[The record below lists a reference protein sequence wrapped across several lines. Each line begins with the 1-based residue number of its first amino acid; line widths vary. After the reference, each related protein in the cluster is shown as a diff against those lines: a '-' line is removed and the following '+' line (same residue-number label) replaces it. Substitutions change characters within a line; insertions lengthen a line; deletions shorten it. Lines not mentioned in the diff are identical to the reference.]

1 MDKDE
6 KIPFSI
12 FCDMVFGIHFEDI
25 FCFKYRNILSYSN
38 HCDMFDDIFEICT
51 IVFAKIRVLT
61 IFVYVTIYDNIFRGK
76 GLDISDKQK

>member
-25 FCFKYRNILSYSN
+25 FCFKYRNMLSYFKYYKMVDN
-38 HCDMFDDIFEICT
+38 TFEIFT
-51 IVFAKIRVLT
+51 IE
-61 IFVYVTIYDNIFRGK
+61 FVK
-76 GLDISDKQK
+76 SH

>member
-51 IVFAKIRVLT
+51 IEFAKSYKFSHDFRVLT
-61 IFVYVTIYDNIFRGK
+61 IFG
-76 GLDISDKQK
+76 ISNHL